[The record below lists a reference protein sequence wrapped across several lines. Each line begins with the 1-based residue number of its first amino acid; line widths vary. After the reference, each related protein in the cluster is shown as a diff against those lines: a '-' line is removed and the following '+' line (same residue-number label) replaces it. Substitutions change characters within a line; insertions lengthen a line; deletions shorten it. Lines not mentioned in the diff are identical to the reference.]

1 MLYGRSPGVPAC
13 NFRRFRGD
21 SVWGLG
27 LKAWFSEPK
36 KLQSWSREGL
46 RQMELGGG
54 GSRPIS

>member
-1 MLYGRSPGVPAC
+1 MPAC

-36 KLQSWSREGL
+36 KKLQSRSRDGL
-46 RQMELGGG
+46 RQMGLGVGVGG
-54 GSRPIS
+54 RPFTYR